1 VRYVHLLLTKV
12 AVKTGIY
19 AKAFYTTV
27 IYSSDLFTYNAEY
40 RETLSGEK
48 WPPFA
53 NSLRIMLKLS
63 FTLHE
68 VAWQFHNLAYRSR
81 LMFGRIIATIA
92 LGHYSVQIGHRR
104 EHNYTEIVLKHV
116 FLNNFFTFCAI
127 GLIDNSCM

>member
-1 VRYVHLLLTKV
+1 MHLLLTKV

-40 RETLSGEK
+40 RKTLSGEK

-104 EHNYTEIVLKHV
+104 EHNYTEMVLTI
-116 FLNNFFTFCAI
+116 FYLNKAFISCTI
-127 GLIDNSCM
+127 GIHDKSCM